1 MSYIPITD
9 NIIFVQAENKGRY
22 PYANSLLIDD
32 DVKALI
38 DTGFEPSLAERT
50 AKEYSIDQVINSHC
64 HEDHMAC
71 NHYFEESEICAH
83 KLDAPPIR
91 NIDLLKDIYGVK
103 GSGAEGFLDFIFNLL
118 QLRDGRVD
126 LEFEDGHV
134 FDLGNTKLQVI
145 HTPGHSYGHCCFLI
159 PEERVIFLADIDLTS
174 FGPWYGALDC
184 NVDDFI
190 ESLEKL
196 KKMSFEVAV
205 TSHKGDVFRGEEVI
219 RSKLDQYL
227 NIIYQREEKLLNF
240 LKEEHSLEEIVDQ
253 AIVYRKFPDPVEG
266 FKLMERISMQK
277 QLERLIAKGTVEETS
292 KGFKAIKK

>member
-190 ESLEKL
+190 ASLEKL

-205 TSHKGDVFRGEEVI
+205 TSHKGDVFRGEDVI
-219 RSKLDQYL
+219 RSKLYQYL

-240 LKEEHSLEEIVDQ
+240 LKEERTLEEIVDQ
-253 AIVYRKFPDPVEG
+253 AIIYRKFPDPVEG

>member
-50 AKEYSIDQVINSHC
+50 AKEFSIDLVINSHC

-71 NHYFEESEICAH
+71 NRYFVESEICAH

-91 NIDLLKDIYGVK
+91 NIDRLRDIYGVK
-103 GSGAEGFLDFIFNLL
+103 GSGAEEFLDFIFNLL

-159 PEERVIFLADIDLTS
+159 PEEKVIFLADIDLTS

-205 TSHKGDVFRGEEVI
+205 TSHKGDVLRGEEVI

-253 AIVYRKFPDPVEG
+253 AIVYRKFPEPVEG

-277 QLERLIAKGTVEETS
+277 QLERLIAKGMVEETS